1 MDAKQNNCFFSQMQF
16 RNAKERIKNYRITAE
31 GRRTDDGTDMSSNGD
46 DDAAADDDNNDDNDD
61 DTNIVEMS
69 IDSKH
74 RKGGI
79 VLFELI

>member
-1 MDAKQNNCFFSQMQF
+1 MTN
-16 RNAKERIKNYRITAE
+16 ERKKKLSRAE
-31 GRRTDDGTDMSSNGD
+31 GRRTVDGIERHID
-46 DDAAADDDNNDDNDD
+46 DDAVAVADDDNDD